1 MIKGYQRLL
10 FFLFFFIFSKC
21 LTQDNF
27 EINKYKNIIEKNY
40 YKLLLNNSFLIDE
53 AKSYC
58 STDKKKTEKLEEK
71 FFQLFNKK
79 KI

>member
-27 EINKYKNIIEKNY
+27 EINKYKNKIEKNY
-40 YKLLLNNSFLIDE
+40 YELLLNNNLLIDE
-53 AKSYC
+53 VKSYC
-58 STDKKKTEKLEEK
+58 STEKKLKA
-71 FFQLFNKK
+71 
-79 KI
+79 